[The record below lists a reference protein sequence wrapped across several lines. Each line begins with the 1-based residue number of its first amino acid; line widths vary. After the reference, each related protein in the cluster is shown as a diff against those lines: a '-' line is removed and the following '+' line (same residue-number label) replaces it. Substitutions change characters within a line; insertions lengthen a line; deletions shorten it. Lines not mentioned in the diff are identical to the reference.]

1 MTMSCLDLMAVA
13 VGLDAEEKAGT
24 GLWLTLGSVG
34 MAHRCRRP
42 LRWMAKLRVA
52 GSKLMI
58 GLIGRVVATVEAVGV
73 PALPLCY
80 GIIEY
85 TVCMPATLQDRDL
98 VLSSL
103 VDYIASVG
111 LPHILPS
118 SITSSVWPL
127 SDWF

>member
-1 MTMSCLDLMAVA
+1 MAVA
-13 VGLDAEEKAGT
+13 VGLDAEKAGT
-24 GLWLTLGSVG
+24 GLWLTLGFLG

-58 GLIGRVVATVEAVGV
+58 GLIGRVVATVEV
-73 PALPLCY
+73 PALPLWY

-85 TVCMPATLQDRDL
+85 TTCMPVTLQDRDL

-103 VDYIASVG
+103 VDYQRM
-111 LPHILPS
+111 LQ
-118 SITSSVWPL
+118 
-127 SDWF
+127 